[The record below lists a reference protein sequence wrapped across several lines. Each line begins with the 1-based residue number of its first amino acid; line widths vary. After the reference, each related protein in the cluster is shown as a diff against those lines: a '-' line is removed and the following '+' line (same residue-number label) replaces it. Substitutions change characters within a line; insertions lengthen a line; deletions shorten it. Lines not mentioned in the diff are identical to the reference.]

1 MDNAK
6 QTLQMKPLLYSPS
19 QKSHRLCKPGTP
31 QKLSCRPSMWDTAHA
46 AQAHAAVQQKYL
58 QIMKTK
64 PQNPWIQNYSSTKWL
79 CKWRL
84 HNLAANQ
91 REPRVA
97 LLLALTKALTS
108 ISLPT
113 IFIPIS
119 SILLKLVISGAYEGE
134 TSTLLVPRNS
144 YWKTYILIFL
154 KPEENLQMH
163 QEF

>member
-1 MDNAK
+1 MLNR
-6 QTLQMKPLLYSPS
+6 P
-19 QKSHRLCKPGTP
+19 CKWSLFCTP
-31 QKLSCRPSMWDTAHA
+31 QARRATGYASRGLPRSRPAGPACETWHMQHKLMPQPNKNTYKSWR
-46 AQAHAAVQQKYL
+46 
-58 QIMKTK
+58 
-64 PQNPWIQNYSSTKWL
+64 QNPRIHGSKIVLQLNG